1 MTENR
6 VTPAQIDALMAEV
19 TYYVHAIPDT
29 TTTLAVAFDA
39 RGFSLATGLSA
50 CVDPANFDAELGAK
64 YACEDAER
72 KARAELWKLEGYRLK
87 AATSGEHPL
96 LKQLR
101 SNP

>member
-29 TTTLAVAFDA
+29 TTTLAGAFDA

-72 KARAELWKLEGYRLK
+72 NAREELWKLEGYRLK
-87 AATSGEHPL
+87 AALAEATEE
-96 LKQLR
+96 
-101 SNP
+101 